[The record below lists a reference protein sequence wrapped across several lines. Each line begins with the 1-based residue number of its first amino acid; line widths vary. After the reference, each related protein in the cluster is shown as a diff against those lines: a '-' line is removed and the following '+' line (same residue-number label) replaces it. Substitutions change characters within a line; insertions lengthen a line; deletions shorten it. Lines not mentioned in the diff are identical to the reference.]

1 MTKHTDIPELS
12 AVTDFLQH
20 CLPFDQLSAD
30 ELLQVARQLEVT
42 YFRRGHRFLPG
53 AQAGDGLRILRSGAA
68 EIHSADGQLL
78 DRLGEGESFAI
89 AGLAQEH
96 SGVKAV
102 LIEDSLLFRLPE
114 ANYAAWRELYRGF
127 DRFFHGQRNRRLRR
141 AVRLEPDSNAML
153 RPMSELMSHDVISVP
168 ITATIQQTA
177 QAMNARRI
185 SSIVVMDGDVLKGIV
200 TDRDLRSR
208 AVAEG
213 LDITGPVTQVMTE
226 HPHAINVDVTVFD
239 ATLMMT
245 ELGCHHLPVMKDDQ
259 LAGII
264 TASDLML
271 AKQDDPVYLVQHIS
285 RQSDVDG
292 MKNVVS
298 SLPNVMQG
306 WVNSGVRANHVSRIL
321 TAISDAITQRLIQLA
336 INQLG
341 DPPVPFA
348 WLGFGSQARGEQLLG
363 ADQDNGL
370 LIADSM
376 MAEHEPWFESLA
388 HFVCDGLDQ
397 CGYEYCRG
405 EIMATTSN
413 WRQSLAGW
421 KRTVDSWTRSPTA
434 DAVMRV
440 SIFFDIRVIYG
451 DQSLGRTLQ
460 QHMLSRTQH
469 ETIFLA
475 ALAANVLEHTPPL
488 GVFRRFIVERSGEH
502 RDTLDLKKRGVI
514 PIIDMVRIHALANGI
529 TAVNTRERIDQLAK
543 HKVLTIGDS
552 RNLQDAFDYI
562 MQLRVQN
569 QVSQMAR
576 GELASNYCNPKD
588 LPEFS
593 RKHLRDAFT
602 VVHDS
607 QESIKLTY
615 RRGLG

>member
-1 MTKHTDIPELS
+1 MTTHTDIPELS
-12 AVTDFLQH
+12 AITDFLQS
-20 CLPFDQLSAD
+20 CLPFDQLCAE

-42 YFRRGHRFLPG
+42 YCRRGQRFFPG
-53 AQAGDGLRILRSGAA
+53 EKAGDGLRILRSGAL
-68 EIHSADGQLL
+68 EICSADGQLL
-78 DRLGEGESFAI
+78 DRLGEGENFAI

-96 SGVKAV
+96 PGVKAV
-102 LIEDSLLFRLPE
+102 LLEDSLLFRLPE
-114 ANYAAWRELYRGF
+114 EHYIAWRELHRDF
-127 DRFFHGQRNRRLRR
+127 DRFFHGQRSRRLRR

-153 RPMSELMSHDVISVP
+153 RPIAELMSHDVISVP
-168 ITATIQQTA
+168 LTATIQQTA
-177 QAMNARRI
+177 QAMNDRRI
-185 SSIVVMDGDVLKGIV
+185 SSIVVIDDEHLKGIV

-208 AVAEG
+208 AVAKG
-213 LDITGPVTQVMTE
+213 LDITLPVTHVMSE
-226 HPHAINVDVTVFD
+226 HPHVIDTSVTVFD

-245 ELGCHHLPVMKDDQ
+245 EIGCHHLPVMNNGK

-285 RQSDVDG
+285 RQNDVEG
-292 MKNVVS
+292 MKNVIA
-298 SLPNVMQG
+298 SLPNIMQG
-306 WVNSGVRANHVSRIL
+306 WVNSGVRANHISRIL
-321 TAISDAITQRLIQLA
+321 TAISDAITQRLINLA
-336 INQLG
+336 IGHLG
-341 DPPVPFA
+341 EPPVAFA

-370 LIADSM
+370 LIANTM
-376 MAEHEPWFESLA
+376 QPEHEPWFKSLA
-388 HFVCDGLDQ
+388 SFVCDGLDQ

-405 EIMATTSN
+405 EVMATTES
-413 WRQSLAGW
+413 WRQNLNGW
-421 KRTVDSWTRSPTA
+421 KRTVDSWVRSPTP

-451 DQSLGRTLQ
+451 DQSLGRQLQ
-460 QHMLSRTQH
+460 QHMLLRTKK

-514 PIIDMVRIHALANGI
+514 PIIDMVRIHSLAHGI
-529 TAVNTRERIDQLAK
+529 SVVNTRERIEQLAK
-543 HKVLTIGDS
+543 HKVLNIGDS

-569 QVSQMAR
+569 QVAQMVR
-576 GELASNYCNPKD
+576 GEQPNNYCNPKD
-588 LPEFS
+588 LPELS
-593 RKHLRDAFT
+593 RKNLRDAFK

-607 QESIKLTY
+607 QESIKLSY
-615 RRGLG
+615 RPGMG